1 MKLAY
6 MTAFVI
12 SSLSPAAYA
21 FDSNE
26 VPRETSL
33 QRAIIEPAMVQQAI
47 ELENRISAQADTAAP
62 SGESPVVVL
71 KGSSKV
77 IITAP
82 HATEPFREGKY
93 RFSDGAGTAALAQ
106 MLNRTTCAT
115 VIYTQYRTPSDPNYY
130 DDNEFKNQLAEL
142 IGSQRPALVLDIH
155 GSSDFRP
162 YDVDIGTMNGK
173 SLLGNQ
179 ALLVDLVEHLR
190 QEGMTNLSNNYFA
203 AEKNQTITRFASS
216 KQQVPTL
223 QVEISSTLLRPSE
236 GGVMAH
242 RFASAVAG
250 THTIRSRCNQQPDR
264 SMWAYCI
271 SELARDCGSDFTAAI
286 AGKPAPTGSALQP
299 DRRRQAAVAAARVAA
314 HISRAL
320 LFLLRE
326 ALHP

>member
-130 DDNEFKNQLAEL
+130 DDNEFKDQLAEL

-216 KQQVPTL
+216 KQVPTL
-223 QVEISSTLLRPSE
+223 QLEISSTLLRPSE

-242 RFASAVAG
+242 RFAQLLQGLTRYVRG
-250 THTIRSRCNQQPDR
+250 VTNN
-264 SMWAYCI
+264 
-271 SELARDCGSDFTAAI
+271 
-286 AGKPAPTGSALQP
+286 PTGQCGPTA
-299 DRRRQAAVAAARVAA
+299 
-314 HISRAL
+314 
-320 LFLLRE
+320 
-326 ALHP
+326 

>member
-1 MKLAY
+1 MAVNEMDITAGDTMKLAY

-130 DDNEFKNQLAEL
+130 DDNEFKDQLAEL

-216 KQQVPTL
+216 KQVPTL
-223 QVEISSTLLRPSE
+223 QLEISSTLLRPSE

-242 RFASAVAG
+242 RFAQLLQGLTRYVRG
-250 THTIRSRCNQQPDR
+250 VTNN
-264 SMWAYCI
+264 
-271 SELARDCGSDFTAAI
+271 
-286 AGKPAPTGSALQP
+286 PTGQCGPTA
-299 DRRRQAAVAAARVAA
+299 
-314 HISRAL
+314 
-320 LFLLRE
+320 
-326 ALHP
+326 